1 MIEITGI
8 TKRYGN
14 RKVLDGVDLSVP
26 AGSFTAV
33 FGPNGAGKT
42 TLLKI
47 LATLSLP
54 TSGTASVNGRDLKEE
69 AGEIR
74 SSIGVVSH
82 NPYIYGELTV
92 EENLRFFGR
101 MYGLGRKELD
111 ERVRSLLGLLGM
123 AHRASDRTE
132 ILSRGMKQRVAIARA
147 LLHRPKVLLLDEP
160 HVGLDPKAS
169 ALLDKTLREF
179 KVGGGTVLMITHDL
193 SKGREM
199 ADRIVFLFRGRIA
212 REVDPSGVDDAEL
225 KRIYDSLAGGKN
237 G

>member
-1 MIEITGI
+1 LIEIKGI
-8 TKRYGN
+8 TKRFGN

-26 AGSFTAV
+26 KGSFTAV

-54 TSGTASVNGRDLKEE
+54 TSGTATVDGRDLLEE
-69 AGEIR
+69 AAMIR
-74 SSIGVVSH
+74 KSIGVVSH
-82 NPYIYGELTV
+82 NPYIYAELSV
-92 EENLRFFGR
+92 GENLRFFGR
-101 MYGLGRKELD
+101 MFGLGQKELD
-111 ERVRSLLGLLGM
+111 ERVRGLLEQLGM
-123 AHRASDRTE
+123 AHRARDRTE

-169 ALLDKTLREF
+169 AVLDRALREF
-179 KVGGGTVLMITHDL
+179 REKGGTVLMITHDL
-193 SKGREM
+193 AKGREM
-199 ADRIVFLFRGRIA
+199 ADRLVFLFRGRIA
-212 REVDPSGVDDAEL
+212 REVESASVDDAEL
-225 KRIYDSLAGGKN
+225 KRIYDSLSEGKN